1 MHCEQCRRPLQHA
14 HEICQ
19 ACNQELPYPTSSNS
33 NKALGVGRYRCP
45 ACNGFFDRWATTLF
59 PRDAHWYT
67 PQSEVATCPL
77 CEEALQWKRD
87 TEPAQLSAGFEGI
100 ALGTLWA
107 LLFTIPSP
115 LPHGI
120 KEHLGAWFAALVLV
134 LLVAM
139 YYIATRPFLQGTG
152 CAPGRFVLAQPQPQ
166 PVGKR
171 FFWASWIIGAVILV
185 SVRAAPQAA
194 QFSMWCAW
202 LGLAAAG
209 CLAAVVWRRSVE
221 RHQRLHTPD
230 PAAPSPTRLP

>member
-33 NKALGVGRYRCP
+33 SKALGVGRYRCP
-45 ACNGFFDRWATTLF
+45 ACNGFFDRWATTLV
-59 PRDAHWYT
+59 PRNARWYK

-107 LLFTIPSP
+107 LLFTIPTP

-152 CAPGRFVLAQPQPQ
+152 CAPGHFVLAQPQPH

-194 QFSMWCAW
+194 QFPMWCAW
-202 LGLAAAG
+202 LGLAAVG
-209 CLAAVVWRRSVE
+209 CLAAFLWRRSVE

-230 PAAPSPTRLP
+230 PAATSPTRLP